1 MKSVIDKE
9 IRDDSDN
16 ESIERVSPQ
25 GSFTDSEEIYEES
38 FEDEQQASK
47 KSPEFGKDSKTDS
60 NKSKNK
66 ITEL

>member
-1 MKSVIDKE
+1 MKTVVGKDG
-9 IRDDSDN
+9 RDDSDN
-16 ESIERVSPQ
+16 ESMERVSPQ
-25 GSFTDSEEIYEES
+25 GSFTESEEISQES

-66 ITEL
+66 VTEL